1 MLALFLFYFI
11 FLKNHYTSVV
21 LQYFLFY
28 SITDVMLC
36 LILDSNE
43 WASSR

>member
-1 MLALFLFYFI
+1 MLALFLFYF
-11 FLKNHYTSVV
+11 LKNYYTSVV
-21 LQYFLFY
+21 LQYFLLY

-43 WASSR
+43 WTSSR